1 MENQDRRVLCLENS
15 ELAAYLLSKRQEL
28 ADKPKGITENVDAT
42 LSKAYSNICNSKTH
56 IQTLKDLSQVKY
68 AFFLSLHFHES
79 FDLEIA
85 FSFSVSKLRIWGFIY
100 LFIFCVGKLRIV
112 VVVMC
117 THSWEFVLGFLGKFW
132 YWNSVC
138 ISCWKTVFWV

>member
-56 IQTLKDLSQVKY
+56 IQTLKDLFWSDDNWFDRIIGNIIYSSVPVGEILVIDTLLHIHFVRFTHVK
-68 AFFLSLHFHES
+68 
-79 FDLEIA
+79 IA
-85 FSFSVSKLRIWGFIY
+85 L
-100 LFIFCVGKLRIV
+100 
-112 VVVMC
+112 
-117 THSWEFVLGFLGKFW
+117 
-132 YWNSVC
+132 
-138 ISCWKTVFWV
+138 KTRQKTKG